1 MVWADPA
8 GALRAGTHRNQHPRW
23 RPGLDKAKAF
33 NEDAG
38 QGLVGLRDRVESLGG
53 EFHVSTRP
61 EGGTRLTA
69 SFEFAEADTEAPVI
83 HA

>member
-1 MVWADPA
+1 
-8 GALRAGTHRNQHPRW
+8 
-23 RPGLDKAKAF
+23 
-33 NEDAG
+33 
-38 QGLVGLRDRVESLGG
+38 VGLRDRVESLGG